1 MTHLLVKVELEV
13 YLDLPE
19 VEAVHDVHVLPQ
31 LPGVVVGD
39 WTEEAHSAPELIPPV
54 APLPLLPLVIL
65 ESIDQ

>member
-19 VEAVHDVHVLPQ
+19 VKAMHNVHVLLQ

-39 WTEEAHSAPELIPPV
+39 GAEETHSAP
-54 APLPLLPLVIL
+54 
-65 ESIDQ
+65 